1 MLLAKTAR
9 ENTMTRKIEIEKE
22 RIDYELKTINEL
34 IDNAINRGDF
44 KTSCYYLS
52 SEVESQL
59 IENGYVVNRSN
70 VTDIRGWEYPI
81 IEISW

>member
-9 ENTMTRKIEIEKE
+9 ENTMTRKIEMKRE

-34 IDNAINRGDF
+34 IDNAIYRGDF

>member
-9 ENTMTRKIEIEKE
+9 ENTITRKIEIEKE
-22 RIDYELKTINEL
+22 RIDYELKIINEL
-34 IDNAINRGDF
+34 IDNAIDRGDF
-44 KTSCYYLS
+44 KTLCYCLS

-70 VTDIRGWEYPI
+70 VTNIRGQEYPM